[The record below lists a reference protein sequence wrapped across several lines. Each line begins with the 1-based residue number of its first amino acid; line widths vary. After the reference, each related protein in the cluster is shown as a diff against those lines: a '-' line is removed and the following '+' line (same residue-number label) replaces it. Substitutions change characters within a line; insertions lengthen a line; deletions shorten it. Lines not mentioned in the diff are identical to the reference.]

1 MEEYRCFLNQIIGYA
16 SMGLAMAAL
25 STERPQLFGC
35 IFFGITII
43 HLLTEAHFFFQQI
56 PQPMAKDVLINI
68 LGYTP
73 YFIGLL
79 MLFSVAAGWLNKS
92 GFTF

>member
-1 MEEYRCFLNQIIGYA
+1 MEEYRRFLNQIIGYA

-43 HLLTEAHFFFQQI
+43 HLLTEAYYFFQRI
-56 PQPMAKDVLINI
+56 PQPMIRDVLMNF

-73 YFIGLL
+73 YFMGLL
-79 MLFSVAAGWLNKS
+79 MLFLVAVGWLNKS
-92 GFTF
+92 GFAF